1 MDKAKANEL
10 AELILST
17 WNAQDVEAVVG
28 CYTDDMVYI
37 DPNIRGE
44 VQGPDAMRRYLRKLF
59 GSWEMHWTLRDA
71 YPLADL
77 EGAAVLWHATFRKPG
92 GETTVEA
99 DGMDFVLVRGDRI
112 ERNEVRFD
120 RAVLA
125 PLMG

>member
-1 MDKAKANEL
+1 MKKTKATEL
-10 AELILST
+10 AERILTT

-28 CYTDDMVYI
+28 CYTEDMVYI
-37 DPNIRGE
+37 DPNTRGA
-44 VQGPDAMRRYLRKLF
+44 VRGADAMRRYLRKLF
-59 GSWEMHWTLRDA
+59 ASWEMHWTLREA

-77 EGAAVLWHATFRKPG
+77 EGAAVLWHATFRKAG
-92 GETTVEA
+92 GDRTVEA

-125 PLMG
+125 PLLR